1 MLKVNNLSYSFPQK
15 TLYENISFELV
26 DNQHCA
32 FIGPSGIGKTTLVD
46 IIMNP
51 DDYSFDGTL
60 DLEDKCK
67 IAYVSQFSEVEK
79 NSNITVFDYIGE
91 EFIKLERKIDSLC
104 SEMETSTDIELVLEK
119 YQEALDLYES
129 LGGSDYEN
137 IIKKKLNTGNLFKL
151 KDSLIRDLSGGEFK
165 LIQIIKEMII
175 RPDLL
180 IMDEPDVFL
189 DYNNLN
195 SLKDLI
201 NSHKGIILVITHNRY
216 LLNHCFNKILHLE
229 NKEIQEFDGR
239 YIEYNFNLLNTKIEL
254 QELSLNDD
262 LEIQRNEAIL
272 DRLRFIASENADA
285 ARGKSVNARAKI
297 QERLMARRVKA
308 PFVYIREPKIK
319 FNLACDIEETIAI
332 DLNSYSLAFEE
343 SLLENVS
350 LQIKSTDKVA
360 LVGENG
366 SGKTSLL
373 RDIYE
378 NNNKSIKI
386 SDPIKISYL
395 CQNQGETLNLLNT
408 ISDEFFDAG
417 LNSYDSIR
425 SYISSYGFDED
436 LLDQRI
442 DSLSGGEK
450 NLLQLAKIG
459 LSDSNFLLLDE
470 PTSHLDTYS
479 QIALEDSLKEYKGG
493 FLMVSHDY
501 YTIANCVD
509 YVLLIEDKNIRKI
522 SNRKFRKMIYENHF
536 NKDYIE
542 IEQRK
547 KSLEVKIEKALKDKN
562 FEYAKTISED
572 LEKLIDL
579 M

>member
-51 DDYSFDGTL
+51 DDYLYDGTL

-67 IAYVSQFSEVEK
+67 IAYVSQFSQVEK

-201 NSHKGIILVITHNRY
+201 NSHKGLLLVITHNRY

-319 FNLACDIEETIAI
+319 FNLACDIEETIAV

-373 RDIYE
+373 RDVYE

-408 ISDEFFDAG
+408 ISDEFFGAG
-417 LNSYDSIR
+417 LNSYDEIK
-425 SYISSYGFDED
+425 SYISNYGFDED

>member
-1 MLKVNNLSYSFPQK
+1 MLKIDNLSYSFPQK
-15 TLYENISFELV
+15 NLYNKISFELSN
-26 DNQHCA
+26 DQHCA

-51 DDYSFDGTL
+51 DDYLYDGTL
-60 DLEDKCK
+60 EIEEGSK
-67 IAYVSQFSEVEK
+67 IGYVSQFCQVEK
-79 NSNITVFDYIGE
+79 NNEITVFNYIGAD
-91 EFIKLERKIDSLC
+91 FIKLERQMNSIC
-104 SEMETSTDIELVLEK
+104 SEMETSTDVDLLLEK
-119 YQEALDLYES
+119 YQETLDLYDS
-129 LGGSDYEN
+129 IGGSDYEN
-137 IIKKKLNTGNLFKL
+137 TINKKLNTANLFKL
-151 KDSLIRDLSGGEFK
+151 RDSLITDLSGGEFK

-175 RPDLL
+175 KPDLL

-195 SLKDLI
+195 SLRDLI
-201 NSHKGIILVITHNRY
+201 NSHKGSLLVITHNRY

-229 NKEIQEFDGR
+229 NMEIQEFDGR
-239 YIEYNFNLLNTKIEL
+239 YIDYNFQLLETKIEL
-254 QELSLNDD
+254 QELSIIDD
-262 LEIQRNEAIL
+262 EEIQRNEAIL
-272 DRLRFIASENADA
+272 DKLRFLASENADA
-285 ARGKSVNARAKI
+285 AKGKSVNARAKI
-297 QERLMARRVKA
+297 QERLKDRRVKA

-319 FNLACDIEETIAI
+319 FKEPSDLEENIAI
-332 DLNSYSLAFEE
+332 DLNSYSLSFEE
-343 SLLENVS
+343 DLLENVS
-350 LQIKSTDKVA
+350 FQIKSTDKVA
-360 LVGENG
+360 LVGANG

-378 NNNKSIKI
+378 NKNKTIEINNSV
-386 SDPIKISYL
+386 KISYL
-395 CQNQGETLNLLNT
+395 CQSQGETLNLLNT

-417 LNSYDSIR
+417 LNSYDEIK
-425 SYISSYGFDED
+425 SYISSYGFNED
-436 LLDQRI
+436 IIDQRI

-459 LSDSNFLLLDE
+459 ISDSNFLLLDE

-479 QIALEDSLKEYKGG
+479 QIALEDSLKEYIGG

-509 YVLLIEDKNIRKI
+509 YVLFIEDKNIRKI

-542 IEQRK
+542 IEARK
-547 KSLEVKIEKALKDKN
+547 KALEVKIEKALKDKN